1 MLRTS
6 RGAAPFPGISPN
18 MRHGGRTMNRPL
30 RKGIALLSLA
40 TLVGGQ
46 VGGSVA
52 FADQR
57 DHDDHGT
64 VTPIKHV
71 IVIIGENRTFDNLYG
86 TYVPRHGQ
94 QVSNLLSQGIVRPDG
109 TPGPRSA
116 LAAQSRLT
124 TINPVKYFVD
134 NDTLVASGR
143 AQYAQF
149 LPTPEAGSAPPR
161 AVTLT
166 QFLNAPAVAAPPFDG
181 NSFSAAR
188 LHQISPVLEVS
199 DLRLLATGATG
210 LTNCTPATA
219 PPPAP

>member
-94 QVSNLLSQGIVRPDG
+94 RVLNLLSQGIVRPDG
-109 TPGPRSA
+109 SSGPNTN
-116 LAAQSRLT
+116 AAEQFQIS
-124 TINPVKYFVD
+124 TINPASYFISTKSLI
-134 NDTLVASGR
+134 NPAK
-143 AQYAQF
+143 APYAT
-149 LPTPEAGSAPPR
+149 LPTPEAGGAPPR
-161 AVTLT
+161 AVTLG
-166 QFLNAPAVAAPPFDG
+166 QLDNDPVDAAPPFDAHT
-181 NSFSAAR
+181 FSTD
-188 LHQISPVLEVS
+188 Q
-199 DLRLLATGATG
+199 LAT
-210 LTNCTPATA
+210 LSPEI
-219 PPPAP
+219 